1 MKMTPHGRVL
11 LSQREGVRL
20 HAYRDSKGIPTIG
33 VGHTSAAG
41 DPKVAM
47 GMEITPQECDEIL
60 TRDLGKFEAI
70 LNAALK
76 VSTADHEYD
85 ALLSIMFNVGPKFAT
100 STCIKRLNGGDR
112 KNAANAILMWNQPP
126 EIIGRR
132 HTEYVQF
139 ITPYKGQST

>member
-1 MKMTPHGRVL
+1 MQMTPHGRLL

-20 HAYRDSKGIPTIG
+20 MAYHDSKGLPTIG

-41 DPKVAM
+41 DPHVTM
-47 GMEITPQECDEIL
+47 GMEITPTECDEIL
-60 TRDLGKFEAI
+60 MRDLGKFEAT
-70 LNAALK
+70 LNHALS
-76 VSTADHEYD
+76 VPVADHEFD
-85 ALLSIMFNVGPKFAT
+85 ALLSIMFNVGPKFAA
-100 STCIKRLNGGDR
+100 STCIRRLNGGDR

-139 ITPYKGQST
+139 ITPYKTGA